1 MNPLITVE
9 ELRALETPPVLADVT
24 WNLAGPPGKEAYDA
38 GHLPGAHF
46 VDLDTEL
53 AGPPGPGRHP
63 LPDATTVT
71 ATFHRL
77 GITSADTPVVVYDA
91 ATSMSAARAWWT
103 FRYFG
108 LTNVRVLDGGLAAW
122 QAAGEHLTTK
132 APPPAGGAELT
143 GEALPPAG
151 GERLTAAEGQARSER
166 QAPAK
171 GHAPAEGQARG
182 EGHAPAERQAA
193 AKGQA
198 AAGGEGTAAPATN
211 STGADGSTGE
221 AVGGFIAT
229 PGHLPVLDADGA
241 AAVAGRGILL
251 DARAPER
258 FTGEVE
264 PMDPVAGHIPGAVN
278 APTGANV
285 TESGHFRPA
294 DELRER
300 FAALGVKGGSEV
312 AVYCGSGVTAAHE
325 ALALESAGIP
335 STVYVGSW
343 SEWVT
348 DPSRP
353 VATGR

>member
-1 MNPLITVE
+1 MSPLITVE
-9 ELRALETPPVLADVT
+9 ELRALDTAPVLADVT

-38 GHLPGAHF
+38 GHLPGAYF

-71 ATFHRL
+71 ATFRRL
-77 GITSADTPVVVYDA
+77 GIASADTPVVVYDA

-122 QAAGEHLTTK
+122 LSAGGELTTEV
-132 APPPAGGAELT
+132 PPAGEV
-143 GEALPPAG
+143 
-151 GERLTAAEGQARSER
+151 S
-166 QAPAK
+166 
-171 GHAPAEGQARG
+171 
-182 EGHAPAERQAA
+182 
-193 AKGQA
+193 
-198 AAGGEGTAAPATN
+198 
-211 STGADGSTGE
+211 
-221 AVGGFIAT
+221 GGFVAT
-229 PGHLPVLDADGA
+229 PGHLPVLDAQGA
-241 AAVAGRGILL
+241 AAVAAGGILL

-258 FTGEVE
+258 FAGEVE

-285 TESGHFRPA
+285 TESGHFRSA
-294 DELRER
+294 GELRDR
-300 FAALGVKGGSEV
+300 FAGLGVTDGAEV
-312 AVYCGSGVTAAHE
+312 GVYCGSGVTAAHE
-325 ALALESAGIP
+325 ALALETAGIP
-335 STVYVGSW
+335 ATVYVGSW